1 MAGVDEFKTSEINPS
16 CANEMNQDVQKT
28 EWSKIHLFGAYSRGD
43 YTKVVHRIGLVL
55 IGGTGVAILTSAAAI
70 SMMNKM
76 DAVKPVFTGAYEDKV
91 AKVEGNII
99 HYDFD
104 AEYKIDTTVYVELSQ
119 ANQKLQKET
128 YTCLYDEEKDN
139 HMEIAGDF
147 SLVKGHYDLR
157 VYADFTYGKTLMITY
172 SGYLEE

>member
-1 MAGVDEFKTSEINPS
+1 MAEVDEVLNSEINPS
-16 CANEMNQDVQKT
+16 CANEMNQDVQKA
-28 EWSKIHLFGAYSRGD
+28 EWAKIHLFGAYSRGD
-43 YTKVVHRIGLVL
+43 YTKVVHRIGLAL
-55 IGGTGVAILTSAAAI
+55 IGGTGIAILTSAAAI

-76 DAVKPVFTGAYEDKV
+76 DAVKPVFTGAYDDKV

-128 YTCLYDEEKDN
+128 
-139 HMEIAGDF
+139 
-147 SLVKGHYDLR
+147 
-157 VYADFTYGKTLMITY
+157 
-172 SGYLEE
+172 

>member
-1 MAGVDEFKTSEINPS
+1 MAGVDDFLNSEINPS
-16 CANEMNQDVQKT
+16 CSNEMNQDIQKT

-76 DAVKPVFTGAYEDKV
+76 DAVKPVFTGAYDDKV

-104 AEYKIDTTVYVELSQ
+104 AEYKIDTAVYVELSQ

-128 YTCLYDEEKDN
+128 YICLYDEEKDN

-172 SGYLEE
+172 SGYMEE

>member
-1 MAGVDEFKTSEINPS
+1 
-16 CANEMNQDVQKT
+16 MNQDIQKT

-76 DAVKPVFTGAYEDKV
+76 DAVKPVFTGAYDDKV

-119 ANQKLQKET
+119 ANQKLQKEI

>member
-1 MAGVDEFKTSEINPS
+1 MAGVDDFLNSEINPS
-16 CANEMNQDVQKT
+16 CSNEMNQDVQKT

-76 DAVKPVFTGAYEDKV
+76 DAVKPVFTGAYDDKV

-128 YTCLYDEEKDN
+128 YTFVYEEEKEN
-139 HMEIAGDF
+139 HMEIAGEF

-172 SGYLEE
+172 SGYMEE

>member
-1 MAGVDEFKTSEINPS
+1 MAGVDDFLNSEINPS
-16 CANEMNQDVQKT
+16 CSNEMNQDVQKT

-76 DAVKPVFTGAYEDKV
+76 DAVKPVFTGAYDDKV

-128 YTCLYDEEKDN
+128 YTFVYEEEKEN
-139 HMEIAGDF
+139 HMEIAGEF